1 MKRVTTVIVNYQTP
15 ELLRSAVLSFKEHY
29 PETRVLIFDNG
40 SKDDSKSVIA
50 KIQNQYP
57 DSIFTHFEEENIF
70 HGPALDKS
78 ITELVKTEFCFFL
91 DSDTVTKKKGFLE
104 KGVDIL
110 SANTKNYALGYKLN
124 ANKRGF
130 KDPEGTPIILTPY
143 LLMKTTPYQKFP
155 PFFHHGQPVLK
166 NFREAQNNGYELI
179 HFPME
184 EYVDHIWRGT
194 ASKFGYGLGLKG
206 KFDYLLNKLGI

>member
-1 MKRVTTVIVNYQTP
+1 MKQVTTVIVNYQTP
-15 ELLRSAVLSFKEHY
+15 DLLRNAVLSFKEHY
-29 PETRVLIFDNG
+29 PETQILIFDNG
-40 SKDDSKSVIA
+40 SKDDSKTVVA

-57 DSIFTHFEEENIF
+57 DSIHTHFEEENIF

-110 SANTKNYALGYKLN
+110 SMSKKNYALGYKLK

-130 KDPEGTPIILTPY
+130 KDPEGIPIILTPY
-143 LLMKTTPYQKFP
+143 LLMKTEPYQKFP
-155 PFFHHGQPVLK
+155 PFFHHGQPVLH

-184 EYVDHIWRGT
+184 EYIDHLWRGT

-206 KFDYLLNKLGI
+206 KFDYVLNKLGI